1 MLAKSITLSNLIN
14 DCVILARDAGR
25 VVRATASHLALSTD
39 TTKEDR
45 KTEISQADFLIR
57 QTYLHNLS

>member
-57 QTYLHNLS
+57 